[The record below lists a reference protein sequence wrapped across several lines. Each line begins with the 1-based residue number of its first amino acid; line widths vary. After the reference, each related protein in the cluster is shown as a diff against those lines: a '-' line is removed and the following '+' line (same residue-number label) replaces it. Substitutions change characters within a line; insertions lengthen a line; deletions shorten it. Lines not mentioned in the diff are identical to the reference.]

1 MEILYLLRILMAHLI
16 TDFLLQSGRWVQHKQ
31 LYGIG
36 SYLLWIHAL
45 LTGLVVW
52 LFLPEWGQ
60 WHVALLIAVSHLL
73 IDWWK
78 ISRRSDDFRYFMLDQ
93 VLHVLVL
100 IVVWLWQTGL
110 WRESS
115 HYFYVF
121 FNDTS
126 NVAVMTAFL
135 LVIWP
140 VGYAIGKATAGW
152 REELE
157 RDEEEGR
164 DSLAKAGTYIGI
176 FERILVLL
184 FVLSGRFEAIG
195 FLIAA
200 KSILRFGDRN
210 ESKPRKQTEYV
221 LIGTLM
227 SFTVSILIGLATR
240 YIVMYS

>member
-1 MEILYLLRILMAHLI
+1 MEIRYLLKILMAHLI
-16 TDFLLQSGRWVQHKQ
+16 TDFLLQPGRWVQHKQ
-31 LYGIG
+31 QHGIK

-45 LTGLVVW
+45 LTGMVVW
-52 LFLPEWGQ
+52 LFLPEWSQ
-60 WHVALLIAVSHLL
+60 WYVAALVAISHLL

-78 ISRRSDDFRYFMLDQ
+78 ISRGSDSFRYFILDQ
-93 VLHVLVL
+93 VFHILVLV
-100 IVVWLWQTGL
+100 VVWLWQTGL
-110 WRESS
+110 WRETD
-115 HYFYVF
+115 HYLHGF

-126 NVAVMTAFL
+126 NIAVMIAFMM
-135 LVIWP
+135 VIWP

-152 REELE
+152 RRELE

-240 YIVMYS
+240 YIMAHY